1 MTYNLPL
8 PSRLRAAS
16 GGLSPDTLPFMV
28 GLGTMLVSAHVSGV
42 SAAFPLIIGQLGVTV
57 TKGQWIL
64 TAYTLALSAS
74 LLTFGGLADRIGFL
88 RVYISGLAVFG
99 ISSGACAVASNV
111 WALILLRGVQGVGA
125 AMVSATSVALIG
137 VSVARGRIGRA
148 LGWQTGMTYAGLAL
162 GPLLAGF
169 VAQQF
174 GWRILFALN
183 LPAAALAILAVFR
196 APPQYLERSD
206 SHTRSWPGILWMASM
221 VALMLAVTGRTGR
234 VLAVSAAA
242 LCAASLLCMNQR
254 SREPLFAA
262 WMVRSRPFT
271 VAAAGE
277 TIYYS
282 CLYAIGFLMPLYLA
296 RGRGVTISQIG
307 IFLALQSAARS
318 LAAPVS
324 GFIIDRIAAP
334 MVIWLGIVLLA
345 LAACFLYAFG
355 GQKNAAGIWSALILL
370 GIGAGL
376 FAPANSKVLL
386 SASPVEKY
394 GISTGILAT
403 ARNLGMTFGVT
414 FAALLYSGFGGDNSP
429 TNATYAVREGFAVI
443 AAIAILYAAVGIPL
457 NASNVNTR
465 SSSQNSLKER
475 SI

>member
-1 MTYNLPL
+1 VTYNLPL
-8 PSRLRAAS
+8 PSKLRAAS
-16 GGLSPDTLPFMV
+16 ERLSPDALPFMV
-28 GLGTMLVSAHVSGV
+28 GLGTMLVSTHVSGV
-42 SAAFPLIIGQLGVTV
+42 SVAFPLIIGQLGVTV

-99 ISSGACAVASNV
+99 ISSGACAVASSV

-137 VSVARGRIGRA
+137 VSVARGRLGRA

-174 GWRILFALN
+174 GWRSLFALN
-183 LPAAALAILAVFR
+183 LPAAALAILAVRR
-196 APPQYLERSD
+196 APPPHLERSD
-206 SHTRSWPGILWMASM
+206 SHTRSWFGIPWMASM
-221 VALMLAVTGRTGR
+221 VALMLALSGRTGR
-234 VLAVSAAA
+234 ILAVSAAA
-242 LCAASLLCMNQR
+242 LCAASLLRMNQR

-271 VAAAGE
+271 AAAVGE
-277 TIYYS
+277 TIYYA

-296 RGRGVTISQIG
+296 RGRGLTTTQIG
-307 IFLALQSAARS
+307 IFLAFQSAARS

-324 GFIIDRIAAP
+324 GCMSDRVGAP
-334 MVIWLGIVLLA
+334 VVIWLGIVLLA
-345 LAACFLYAFG
+345 FAACCLYAFG
-355 GQKNAAGIWSALILL
+355 GETTAAGIWSALILL

-394 GISTGILAT
+394 GTSTGILAT
-403 ARNLGMTFGVT
+403 ARNLGMTLGVT
-414 FAALLYSGFGGDNSP
+414 LAALLYSGFGGDITAIRTVP
-429 TNATYAVREGFAVI
+429 AVRAALVVI
-443 AAIAILYAAVGIPL
+443 AGIAILYAALGVPSRRWSVSGPEGFEI
-457 NASNVNTR
+457 S
-465 SSSQNSLKER
+465 
-475 SI
+475 